1 MSSNSNAGATSLGSG
16 QSNLD
21 DLKDMPTFETV
32 ARRHLLNSTAVSRD
46 EYKWNGDPSEWESW
60 PVGRPGPFVS
70 EPVEL
75 NLLRYFKIGEQNHFL
90 GPPDEPAFHIAK
102 FSDNG
107 QG

>member
-46 EYKWNGDPSEWESW
+46 EYKWNGDPGVVAS
-60 PVGRPGPFVS
+60 RTART
-70 EPVEL
+70 
-75 NLLRYFKIGEQNHFL
+75 LRIGARRTQLVALF
-90 GPPDEPAFHIAK
+90 
-102 FSDNG
+102 
-107 QG
+107 